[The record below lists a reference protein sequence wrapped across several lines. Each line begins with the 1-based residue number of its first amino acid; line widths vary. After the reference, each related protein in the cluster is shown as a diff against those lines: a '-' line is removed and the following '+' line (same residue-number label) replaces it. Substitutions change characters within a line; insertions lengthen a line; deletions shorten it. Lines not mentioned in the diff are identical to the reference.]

1 MRLTIPNI
9 LTFIRLALIPVFV
22 VVFYLPY
29 EWSAVAAAM
38 VFWVAGFTDWL
49 DGLLARK
56 LGQTS
61 RFGAFLDPVADK
73 VMVAAA
79 LILITEHYHSIW
91 ITIPAIT
98 MIGRELIISALREW
112 MAEIGK
118 RGSVAVSWI
127 GKYKTAAQMT
137 AVTGLIWHPN
147 DIITYAAYA
156 LFYVAAVLTFWSM
169 MSYIMAAWSDLT
181 ADSNN

>member
-1 MRLTIPNI
+1 
-9 LTFIRLALIPVFV
+9 VFV

-118 RGSVAVSWI
+118 RASVAVSWI
-127 GKYKTAAQMT
+127 GKVKTVSQMF
-137 AVTGLIWHPN
+137 ALWVLIWRY
-147 DIITYAAYA
+147 DDWMVWVG
-156 LFYVAAVLTFWSM
+156 YVALYVATILTYWSM
-169 MSYIMAAWSDLT
+169 VQYLAAAKDDLLN
-181 ADSNN
+181 ADD